1 MDKIKADVAEKGDIG
16 TVAEVR
22 VTHSTIYW
30 IMKKENLF

>member
-22 VTHSTIYW
+22 KSHKFYYLLDN
-30 IMKKENLF
+30 EG